1 MTKSSND
8 NQFFLKNPKMTK
20 AVLLFSGMMTI
31 MAGALISPDLPR
43 IQAYFAAVPS
53 IVVITPFILTIVALS
68 IIIMSPF
75 IGTLIDNVG
84 KRNIFL
90 ASLVLY
96 AIGGSG
102 GLYLDNIWAL
112 MISRVVLAVAV
123 GILTAC
129 TLTLAA
135 DYFHGRE
142 RHEFMG
148 SFTASMSLGGVIFV
162 FASGYLAD
170 IGWRLPFILYLFSLI
185 ILPFAFLSIPEPK
198 EIIAKMSK
206 SFAVNINQ
214 APQKAKIILIYLLP
228 FSSMVFLYIFA
239 VQIPFYVNILAV
251 GTSFLAGIIIATM
264 NVLQTFAGIF
274 YGRSVGIKPA
284 YIMETFFLLES
295 LGFIVISL
303 AHSSLLLIIGASFC
317 GFGMGIMMAASNMW
331 VTTIASDIDRG
342 RYVIALTMIV
352 YLGQFLSPFIAMPIV
367 NMFGYSA
374 PYGFFTQVGIFC
386 LGIFIITVLIGVV
399 SSKLGKKNFFTAH
412 VITD

>member
-1 MTKSSND
+1 MTTSNTD
-8 NQFFLKNPKMTK
+8 NQIFLKNPKITK

-31 MAGALISPDLPR
+31 MGGALISPDLPR

-53 IVVITPFILTIVALS
+53 IAVITPFILTIVALS

-75 IGTLIDNVG
+75 IGTLIDKVG

-102 GLYLDNIWAL
+102 GIYLDNIWAL
-112 MISRVVLAVAV
+112 MVSRVVLAVAI

-148 SFTASMSLGGVIFV
+148 IFTASMSLGGVIFV
-162 FASGYLAD
+162 SASGYLAD
-170 IGWRLPFILYLFSLI
+170 IGWRMPFILYLFSLI
-185 ILPFAFLSIPEPK
+185 VLPFAVLSIPETK
-198 EIIAKMSK
+198 EIMAKRAK
-206 SFAVNINQ
+206 TVAVNINQ

-228 FSSMVFLYIFA
+228 FFSMVFLYIFA

-251 GTSFLAGIIIATM
+251 GTSFLAGIIIAAM

-284 YIMETFFLLES
+284 HIMEAFFLLES
-295 LGFIVISL
+295 LGFIIISL

-331 VTTIASDIDRG
+331 VTTIAPDIDRG
-342 RYVIALTMIV
+342 KYVVALTMMV
-352 YLGQFLSPFIAMPIV
+352 YLGQFLSPFIAMPVV

-374 PYGFFTQVGIFC
+374 PYGFFAQVGMLC
-386 LGIFIITVLIGVV
+386 LGIFIIAVLISVI
-399 SSKLGKKNFFTAH
+399 SNKKGKKNFFTARA
-412 VITD
+412 ITD

>member
-1 MTKSSND
+1 MTTSNTD
-8 NQFFLKNPKMTK
+8 NQIFLKNPKITK

-31 MAGALISPDLPR
+31 MGGALISPDLPR

-53 IVVITPFILTIVALS
+53 IAVITPFILTIVALS
-68 IIIMSPF
+68 MIIMSPF
-75 IGTLIDNVG
+75 IGTLIDKVG

-102 GLYLDNIWAL
+102 GIYLDNIWAL
-112 MISRVVLAVAV
+112 MVSRVVLAVAI

-148 SFTASMSLGGVIFV
+148 IFTASMSLGGVIFV
-162 FASGYLAD
+162 SASGYLAD
-170 IGWRLPFILYLFSLI
+170 IGWRMPFILYLFSLI
-185 ILPFAFLSIPEPK
+185 VLPFAVLSIPETK
-198 EIIAKMSK
+198 EIMAKRAK
-206 SFAVNINQ
+206 TVAVNINQ

-228 FSSMVFLYIFA
+228 FFSMVFLYIFA

-251 GTSFLAGIIIATM
+251 GTSFLAGIIIAAM

-284 YIMETFFLLES
+284 HIMEAFFLLES
-295 LGFIVISL
+295 LGFIIISL

-331 VTTIASDIDRG
+331 VTTIAPDIDRG
-342 RYVIALTMIV
+342 KYVVALTMMV
-352 YLGQFLSPFIAMPIV
+352 YLGQFLSPFIAMPVV

-374 PYGFFTQVGIFC
+374 PYGFFAQVGMLC
-386 LGIFIITVLIGVV
+386 LGIFIIAVLISVI
-399 SSKLGKKNFFTAH
+399 SNKKGKKNFFTARA
-412 VITD
+412 ITD